1 MDENQRLSCGGIGYC
16 MTGGYSGDN
25 NHRHERDLHGK
36 IAGYYRLSMEDDDI
50 KEESNSITN
59 QRLLIRRYII
69 DHPELSH
76 YEYCE
81 FYDDGVSG
89 STMNRPGM
97 QAMLEKIRKNEIR
110 CVIVKD
116 LSRFSRDYIELG
128 DYMEQIFPF
137 MGVRFISIAERYDS
151 QEKRGKTADMEIGFQ
166 SLLADFYCK
175 DVSEKVRSS
184 ITAKKNQGKYATG
197 STPFGYRKDGNDRNK
212 LRIVPEEVE
221 VIRHIFELSLEGQ
234 NLTQICRTLND
245 EKTPTPLEYK
255 NRRKKQNR
263 KELQQEHKYWQ
274 PGTVRTILTNE
285 SYLGSMVFQKSVQA
299 QVGGNRTLL
308 RPREEWNVFENHHP
322 AIVSKEMFDKVQ
334 EKFFRKK
341 AAVKKPVL
349 YALKGKSYCGYCG
362 RRLKIMKL
370 TGDKLY
376 YYCVNQKLSTY
387 NECLYGSISNEFLEK
402 LVLEELQMQIGRLA
416 DMEGV
421 RREAAEWQRVTIR
434 KIGKEV
440 MAVEAEIAELIKK
453 KARLLETYHVA
464 AYTKEQY
471 MESRR
476 HLDQQISEKGVW
488 QKNLKEQLDSYKDL
502 WYAET
507 GDDENLRQYA
517 GYGSL
522 TKEMADAFI
531 EKIIISNERTID
543 IYWKFNQKVAVI

>member
-1 MDENQRLSCGGIGYC
+1 MYESQRFPYGSYRYG

-25 NHRHERDLHGK
+25 NRRHERDLHGK

-81 FYDDGVSG
+81 FYDDGFSG
-89 STMNRPGM
+89 TTMNRPGM
-97 QAMLEKIRKNEIR
+97 QAMLEKIKKNEIR

-151 QEKRGKTADMEIGFQ
+151 QEQMGKTTDMEIGFQ

-197 STPFGYRKDGNDRNK
+197 NTPFGYRKDENDRGK
-212 LRIVPEEVE
+212 LLIVPEEAE
-221 VIRHIFELSLEGQ
+221 VIRHIFELSLAGQ

-255 NRRKKQNR
+255 NQRKKQNR
-263 KELQQEHKYWQ
+263 KELQQEHQYWQ

-285 SYLGSMVFQKSVQA
+285 SYLGSMVFHKSVQA

-308 RPREEWNVFENHHP
+308 RPREEWNVFKNHHP

-341 AAVKKPVL
+341 AAVRKPVL
-349 YALKGKSYCGYCG
+349 YALKGKTYCGYCG
-362 RRLKIMKL
+362 RRLKIMKQA
-370 TGDKLY
+370 GDKLY
-376 YYCVNQKLSTY
+376 YYCVNQKLSSY
-387 NECLYGSISNEFLEK
+387 NECLYGSVSNEFLEK

-416 DMEGV
+416 DTAAV
-421 RREAAEWQRVTIR
+421 SREAAERQRVTIR
-434 KIGKEV
+434 KISKEI
-440 MAVEAEIAELIKK
+440 MAAETGIAELTKR
-453 KARLLETYHVA
+453 KAGLLEAYHTA
-464 AYTKEQY
+464 AYTRVQY
-471 MESRR
+471 MESRGR
-476 HLDQQISEKGVW
+476 LERQISEKRIW
-488 QKNLKEQLDSYKDL
+488 QKKLKEQLDYCKDL

-517 GYGSL
+517 GFVSL

-531 EKIIISNERTID
+531 EKIIISNEKTID